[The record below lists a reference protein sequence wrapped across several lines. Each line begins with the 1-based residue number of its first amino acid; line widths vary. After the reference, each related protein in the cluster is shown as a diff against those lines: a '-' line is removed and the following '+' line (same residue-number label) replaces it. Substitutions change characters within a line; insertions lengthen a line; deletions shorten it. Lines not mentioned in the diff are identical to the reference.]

1 MKPTPPLQMYDNFF
15 PIKKIK
21 LKPKDLKSPRIK
33 PGIKQSSKRKQ
44 QLCKKYLKNRTPKNE
59 REYKD
64 YKALIKPI
72 KYYSKKLYFS
82 SLINKCKTNIK
93 KSWQVIKEA
102 LRKRQDNCQVFPEK
116 IVVNKKNNPNIESI
130 DIILIAFLL
139 TLVQI

>member
-21 LKPKDLKSPRIK
+21 LKPKDLKSPLIK
-33 PGIKQSSKRKQ
+33 PG
-44 QLCKKYLKNRTPKNE
+44 
-59 REYKD
+59 
-64 YKALIKPI
+64 
-72 KYYSKKLYFS
+72 
-82 SLINKCKTNIK
+82 
-93 KSWQVIKEA
+93 
-102 LRKRQDNCQVFPEK
+102 QDNCQVFPKK